1 MAEDRIRILNML
13 SEGKITAE
21 EAEKLLKAL
30 EVAPQEKAD
39 GSGMLS
45 TTRISEI
52 LTDKFLYVQVE
63 PKEGKGSDRVSVKVP
78 LALLQT
84 GLNIFGLIPKD
95 AQEKI
100 NSSMKQSG
108 MSLDLSTINPENIR
122 ELMVILEQMSIDVDT
137 EDAVVQVYC
146 R

>member
-1 MAEDRIRILNML
+1 MAEDRLRILNML

-30 EVAPQEKAD
+30 EKSPQEMTVPQS
-39 GSGMLS
+39 GSS
-45 TTRISEI
+45 SARISDI

-95 AQEKI
+95 AQDKI
-100 NSSMKQSG
+100 NSSMKQNG
-108 MSLDLSTINPENIR
+108 MSFDLSTVNPENIK
-122 ELMVILEQMSIDVDT
+122 ELMVILEEMKIDVDT
-137 EDAVVQVYC
+137 EDATVQVFC